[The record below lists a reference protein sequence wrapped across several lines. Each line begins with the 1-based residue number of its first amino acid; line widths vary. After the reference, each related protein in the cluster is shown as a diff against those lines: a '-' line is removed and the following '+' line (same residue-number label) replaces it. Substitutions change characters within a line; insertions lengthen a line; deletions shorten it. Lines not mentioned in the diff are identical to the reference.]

1 MRRLSAWL
9 LIGLLAAGCGSAP
22 SGPTPSASATPSP
35 RSSTDEALISLMY
48 LLEGARDDAPSQLQ
62 ALVKRAYGQE
72 GKLIRDNDPG
82 YTTIELNDGWTLAF
96 IHRPSNYLEPMSKED
111 RLAVLNSIRDPEQRN
126 LFESH
131 QAWLSV
137 DVLQRPPGADEEA
150 AYARLGLLMAELAG
164 PDVLAIMHPD
174 SNRFFAFEAKM
185 VEALRRPG
193 YLVELGFRPRP

>member
-1 MRRLSAWL
+1 
-9 LIGLLAAGCGSAP
+9 
-22 SGPTPSASATPSP
+22 
-35 RSSTDEALISLMY
+35 MY

-62 ALVKRAYGQE
+62 DLVKRAYGQE

-82 YTTIELNDGWTLAF
+82 YTTIELNDGWTLAL
-96 IHRPSNYLEPMSKED
+96 IQRPSNYLEPMSKQD
-111 RLAVLNSIRDPEQRN
+111 RLAVLNSIRDPEQRM

-174 SNRFFAFEAKM
+174 SNRFFAFDTKM
-185 VEALRRPG
+185 VQALRRPG

>member
-1 MRRLSAWL
+1 MAL
-9 LIGLLAAGCGSAP
+9 LLGGCGSTPSGSTSPAP
-22 SGPTPSASATPSP
+22 SPSAAASTTASP
-35 RSSTDEALISLMY
+35 RATTDEALISLMY
-48 LLEGARDDAPSQLQ
+48 LLEGARDDSPSQLQ
-62 ALVKRAYGQE
+62 ALIKRAFGQE
-72 GKLIRDNDPG
+72 GKLIQEDDPG
-82 YTTIELNDGWTLAF
+82 YTTIELEDGWTLAF

-111 RLAVLNSIRDPEQRN
+111 RLAVLTSIRDPEQRT

-150 AYARLGLLMAELAG
+150 AYARVGLLMAELAG

-185 VEALRRPG
+185 VDALRRPG